1 MRNIKLV
8 LEYDGSRYQGW
19 QRLGKD
25 ESTNTISNKIL
36 EVIKKMT
43 NEDVELFCGA
53 RTEVG
58 VHAYGQ
64 VVNFKTTTD
73 MTLIEVKRYMNRYL
87 PMDIAVIDIE
97 EMPER
102 FHASLNA
109 KSKTYLYRLAINDV
123 PSVFERKYVYHSFKK
138 PDVDAMKQAALL
150 LAGKH
155 DFKNFSTVKKSKSTV
170 KEIYNIDIYDDGNEI
185 QFTIHANDFLHN
197 MARMIIGTLLDIGLG
212 NRKKDDIE
220 LLLQPECKIT
230 ASAPIDPKGLYLQDI
245 IYNQQYSC

>member
-25 ESTNTISNKIL
+25 ESTNTVSNKII

-58 VHAYGQ
+58 VHAYAQ
-64 VVNFKTTTD
+64 VVNFKTTTE
-73 MTLIEVKRYMNRYL
+73 MSLLEIKRYLNRYL
-87 PMDIAVIDIE
+87 PMDIAVLEIE
-97 EMPER
+97 LMPER

-109 KSKTYLYRLAINDV
+109 ASKVYLYRMAIEEM

-138 PDVDAMKQAALL
+138 PDVKVMKQAASTLV
-150 LAGKH
+150 GKH
-155 DFKNFSTVKKSKSTV
+155 DFKKFSTVKKNKSTE
-170 KEIYNIDIYDDGNEI
+170 KEIYEIDIYDDGKEI
-185 QFTIHANDFLHN
+185 QFTIHGNDFLHN
-197 MARMIIGTLLDIGLG
+197 MVRMILGTLIDIGLG
-212 NRKKDDIE
+212 NRKQEEIFDVKS
-220 LLLQPECKIT
+220 PTT
-230 ASAPIDPKGLYLQDI
+230 ASVPVDPKGLYLQEVR
-245 IYNQQYSC
+245 YN

>member
-19 QRLGKD
+19 QRLGKN

-43 NEDVELFCGA
+43 NEDVELFCGS

-64 VVNFKTTTD
+64 VVNFKTTTE
-73 MTLIEVKRYMNRYL
+73 MTLIEIKRYLNHYL
-87 PMDIAVIDIE
+87 PMDIAVIEIT

-109 KSKTYLYRLAINDV
+109 KSKIYLYRLAINDV

-138 PDVDAMKQAALL
+138 PDVDTMKQAALL
-150 LAGKH
+150 LAGRH
-155 DFKNFSTVKKSKSTV
+155 DFKHFSTVKKSKSTE
-170 KEIYNIDIYDDGNEI
+170 KEIYNIDIYDDENEI

-197 MARMIIGTLLDIGLG
+197 MARVIIGTLLDIGLG
-212 NRKKDDIE
+212 NRKKEDIE
-220 LLLQPECKIT
+220 LLLQSETQIV
-230 ASAPIDPKGLYLQDI
+230 ASAPIDPKGLYLQDV
-245 IYNQQYSC
+245 IYNP

>member
-25 ESTNTISNKIL
+25 ESTNTISNKII

-64 VVNFKTTTD
+64 VVNFKTTSD
-73 MTLIEVKRYMNRYL
+73 MTLIEMKRYLNRYL
-87 PMDIAVIDIE
+87 PMDIAVIEIDA
-97 EMPER
+97 MPER

-109 KSKTYLYRLAINDV
+109 ASKVYLYRMAINDA

-138 PDVDAMKQAALL
+138 PDVDAMRQAAQLL
-150 LAGKH
+150 VGKH
-155 DFKNFSTVKKSKSTV
+155 DFKNFSTVKKNKSTE
-170 KEIYNIDIYDDGNEI
+170 KEIYDIDIYDDGNEI
-185 QFTIHANDFLHN
+185 QFTITGNDFLHN
-197 MARMIIGTLLDIGLG
+197 MVRMILGTLIDIGIG

-220 LLLQPECKIT
+220 KIFEGKSNVVS
-230 ASAPIDPKGLYLQDI
+230 SAPVDPKGLYLQEVH
-245 IYNQQYSC
+245 YK